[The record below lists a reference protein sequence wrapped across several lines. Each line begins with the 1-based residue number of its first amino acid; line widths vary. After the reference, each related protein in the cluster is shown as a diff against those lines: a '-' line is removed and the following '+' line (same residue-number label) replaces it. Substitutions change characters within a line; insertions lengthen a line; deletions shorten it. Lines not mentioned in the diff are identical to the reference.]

1 MLKIPRRYNHFVF
14 GVIQSGLTCAV
25 ATAIARLSFPIE
37 GSAIS
42 SWLRILA
49 VVLGDNAADRLF
61 SGNTHS
67 QSRQP
72 AYVPTIFCHTRAVA
86 N

>member
-1 MLKIPRRYNHFVF
+1 MLKIPRRFNHFVF

-42 SWLRILA
+42 SWLASWLLSWATLLPIVFLA
-49 VVLGDNAADRLF
+49 ATLIRK
-61 SGNTHS
+61 
-67 QSRQP
+67 
-72 AYVPTIFCHTRAVA
+72 VA
-86 N
+86 NLLTYQQYSVTRVR